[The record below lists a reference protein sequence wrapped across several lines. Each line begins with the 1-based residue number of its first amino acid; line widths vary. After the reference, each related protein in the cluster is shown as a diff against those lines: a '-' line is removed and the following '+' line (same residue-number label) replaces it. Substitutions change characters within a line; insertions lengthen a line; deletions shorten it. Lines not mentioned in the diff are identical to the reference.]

1 RQLGQMQYGDGLA
14 ATLRGQDQR
23 DFAVPFSRVPAVG
36 LELARLTRDLKTQET
51 VVTLLTGQLE
61 QAKIDEAKDMP
72 AVQVLDPAAVP
83 EHHSKPRLRDNLLIA
98 GSVTLLL

>member
-1 RQLGQMQYGDGLA
+1 MV
-14 ATLRGQDQR
+14 TLR
-23 DFAVPFSRVPAVG
+23 SYRV
-36 LELARLTRDLKTQET
+36 EDQET

-98 GSVTLLL
+98 GAVSVFFSLILVFALEYVRGLRMHKIAA